1 PPPPPPR
8 GGGAP
13 RRPPGAPP
21 RAPRPGGGGPRG
33 NGSPSPV
40 ALGIDGCD
48 NNYAAA
54 DTGRRVCV
62 PRTPP
67 PGQRIDCAFLRAHG
81 INGVRVIGEDVR
93 RLAGTLLAAVRGA
106 VLCAR

>member
-1 PPPPPPR
+1 M
-8 GGGAP
+8 
-13 RRPPGAPP
+13 
-21 RAPRPGGGGPRG
+21 
-33 NGSPSPV
+33 
-40 ALGIDGCD
+40 
-48 NNYAAA
+48 
-54 DTGRRVCV
+54 

-93 RLAGTLLAAVRGA
+93 RLTGTLPAAVRGA